1 MCTRGKAGFSSPLED
16 ATMYVEVNTDN
27 HIAGSDD
34 LSSQVTNEVQAAL
47 ERFGDQIIR
56 VIVQL
61 NDTNSHKSGSRDK
74 RCLMEARI
82 AGHQPVAVSHEA
94 ASLDEAINA
103 AAEKLERSLDHIF
116 GKLGHK
122 KGRMSHGG
130 DQTI

>member
-1 MCTRGKAGFSSPLED
+1 MQ
-16 ATMYVEVNTDN
+16 VEVNTDN
-27 HIAGSDD
+27 HIAGSEA
-34 LSSQVTNEVQAAL
+34 LSRQVETEVQGAL

-61 NDTNSHKSGSRDK
+61 NDTNGHKSGTRDK

-94 ASLDEAINA
+94 ASLDEAISA
-103 AAEKLERSLDHIF
+103 TAEKLERSLDSII

-122 KGRMSHGG
+122 KGRTPFGG
-130 DQTI
+130 DQTL

>member
-1 MCTRGKAGFSSPLED
+1 
-16 ATMYVEVNTDN
+16 MYVEVNTDN
-27 HIAGSDD
+27 HIEGNDD
-34 LSSQVTNEVQAAL
+34 LSRRVETEVEGAL
-47 ERFGDQIIR
+47 GRFGDQIIR

-61 NDTNSHKSGSRDK
+61 NDTNAQKSGDRDK

-94 ASLDEAINA
+94 DSLDEAINA

-122 KGRMSHGG
+122 KGRVSHGG
-130 DQTI
+130 EQMI

>member
-1 MCTRGKAGFSSPLED
+1 MQ
-16 ATMYVEVNTDN
+16 VEVNTDN
-27 HIAGSDD
+27 HIDGTDE
-34 LSSQVTNEVQAAL
+34 LSRLVENEVESAL
-47 ERFGDQIIR
+47 GRFGEQIIR

-61 NDTNSHKSGSRDK
+61 NDTNSHKSGDRDK

-94 ASLDEAINA
+94 DSLEEAITA
-103 AAEKLERSLDHIF
+103 TAEKLERTLDHIL

-122 KGRMSHGG
+122 KGRTSFGG

>member
-1 MCTRGKAGFSSPLED
+1 MH
-16 ATMYVEVNTDN
+16 VEVNTDN
-27 HIAGSDD
+27 HITGSDQ
-34 LSSQVTNEVQAAL
+34 LSRQVESEVEGAVG
-47 ERFGDQIIR
+47 RFGDQVIR

-61 NDTNSHKSGSRDK
+61 NDTNGHKSGDHDK

-94 ASLDEAINA
+94 ATLDDAIA
-103 AAEKLERSLDHIF
+103 AAADKLERSLDHIL

-122 KGRMSHGG
+122 KGRISHGG